1 MKELKIKTLWAVD
14 IDTIQFR
21 CFKYKKEAKEYA
33 RNKQGIFGSSPQIV
47 KRKVVTDKY

>member
-1 MKELKIKTLWAVD
+1 MKEIKLKTLWAVD

-33 RNKQGIFGSSPQIV
+33 KKTGKKVAAKSMKKGA
-47 KRKVVTDKY
+47 KRGY